1 MRGPHNIFRLLR
13 IGATFERTGALNV
26 ILDAAGAPRNI
37 RIAAASL
44 LLPLRWFGRRGD
56 PEQPP
61 IVRALTALG
70 PAHIK
75 FGQLLSTRP
84 DIVGTRLASEL
95 RILQDRLPPFAKSQA
110 KDTVHQELGIDVDE
124 VFLDFSDPVAAASI
138 AQVHRATI
146 RDGGGEV
153 AVKVLRPGIEKAF
166 RRDIDAFHFAAAVIG
181 FLLPFA
187 RRLRPRAVISHFE
200 GVVLR
205 ELDLRM
211 EAAAADELRAA
222 AANDEGIRIPAVNWS
237 LSGKRVVTVDW
248 VDGVNLG
255 DTEELKKAGHD
266 LPELGR
272 RLLQTFLRQALRD
285 GHFHAD
291 LHQGNMKV
299 SGAGD
304 LILLDFGIMGRIDS
318 FTRRAYA
325 EILMGFLRRDY
336 ESVARV
342 HFDAGYVPADRNV
355 HDFALALRS
364 VNEPISGMDAS
375 RISMARLLAHLFEVT
390 EQFGM
395 ATRTELIL
403 LQRTMVVAEGVAR
416 SLDPNIN
423 IWETARPVVD
433 EYVRSHVGIRAARR
447 DIEQVARTIRRIGPR
462 LPKLIDDAVSRL
474 DPNSRPARSRWLSR
488 QATAYMLGALTMAVG
503 IIAVHF
509 LTH

>member
-1 MRGPHNIFRLLR
+1 MRGPHNIYRLLR
-13 IGATFERTGALNV
+13 IGATFARTGALNV
-26 ILDAAGAPRNI
+26 ILEAAGAPRHI
-37 RIAAASL
+37 RFAAGSL
-44 LLPLRWFGRRGD
+44 LLPLRWFGRKGN

-61 IVRALTALG
+61 IVRAITALG

-84 DIVGTRLASEL
+84 DIVGVKLASEL
-95 RILQDRLPPFAKSQA
+95 RILQDRLPPFATSQA
-110 KDTVHQELGIDVDE
+110 KDTVRQELGTDVDE
-124 VFLDFSDPVAAASI
+124 IFLDFSEPVAAASI

-166 RRDIDAFHFAAAVIG
+166 RRDIDAFHFAALAIRV
-181 FLLPFA
+181 LLPFS

-211 EAAAADELRAA
+211 EAAAADELRSA
-222 AANDEGIRIPAVNWS
+222 AANDEGIRIPAVNWL
-237 LSGKRVVTVDW
+237 LSGKRAVTVDW
-248 VDGVNLG
+248 VDGVSLG
-255 DTEELKKAGHD
+255 DTEGLKEAGHD
-266 LPELGR
+266 LPELAR
-272 RLLQTFLRQALRD
+272 RILQAFLRQALRD

-291 LHQGNMKV
+291 LHQGNVKV
-299 SGAGD
+299 SASGD
-304 LILLDFGIMGRIDS
+304 LILLDFGIMGRIDG

-325 EILMGFLRRDY
+325 QILMGFLRRDY

-375 RISMARLLAHLFEVT
+375 RISMAKLLAHLFEVT

-403 LQRTMVVAEGVAR
+403 LQRTMVVTEGVAR
-416 SLDPNIN
+416 TLDPNIN
-423 IWETARPVVD
+423 IWETARPVVE
-433 EYVRSHVGIRAARR
+433 EYVRSHVGIRAAGK
-447 DIEQVARTIRRIGPR
+447 DIEQVARTIGRIGPR
-462 LPKLIDDAVSRL
+462 LPQLIENAVSRL
-474 DPNSRPARSRWLSR
+474 ESNSKTGRQEWVSR
-488 QATAYMLGALTMAVG
+488 QATAYMLGALSMAVG
-503 IIAVHF
+503 ILAVYL